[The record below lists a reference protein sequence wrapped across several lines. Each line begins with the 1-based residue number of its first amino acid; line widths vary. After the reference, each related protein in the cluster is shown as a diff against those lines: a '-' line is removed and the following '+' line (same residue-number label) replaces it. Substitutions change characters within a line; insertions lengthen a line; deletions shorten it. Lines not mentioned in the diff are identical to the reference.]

1 MRSQGDVSERCGKN
15 MNFQDRVFEE
25 IVKQDCPPG
34 RAAQAQLAA
43 LLQCIGS
50 ICADETGKPC
60 LILRPGRS
68 AAFTKCFTLLEKT
81 FNITGVSVRERYS
94 SGTISSGKSGEFS
107 SEVQIRGESA
117 RRIAE
122 VLSLPAPG
130 DEPHRLKGAVTERLV
145 QDRRCARYFLAG
157 QFLGIGTVRDP
168 EKEYYLSFDILSED
182 QARQTIALLA
192 REDLPYRMVQ
202 HARSRAIVARDSDV
216 IVDTL
221 SLMGAHV
228 SMMDMENARIRRQVR
243 GSVNRKVNC
252 ETANIMKTVAAS
264 GRQLEEIRRVRENP
278 IWDTLPDSLRQVAL
292 LREQY
297 PESSLQELGEMLDPP
312 IGKSGVNHRLRR
324 ISAIAQELEK
334 N

>member
-1 MRSQGDVSERCGKN
+1 MG
-15 MNFQDRVFEE
+15 FQDQVFGE
-25 IVKQDCPPG
+25 IMKQDCPPG

-50 ICADETGKPC
+50 IYADETGGAC
-60 LILRPGRS
+60 LILRPGRA

-81 FNITGVSVRERYS
+81 FNITGVSARERDPS
-94 SGTISSGKSGEFS
+94 DSISFGKSGKFA
-107 SEVQIRGESA
+107 SEVRIRGESA
-117 RRIAE
+117 RRIA
-122 VLSLPAPG
+122 VALSLPAPG
-130 DEPHRLKGAVTERLV
+130 AQPLRLNGAAADRLV
-145 QDRRCARYFLAG
+145 QDGRCARYFLAG

-168 EKEYYLSFDILSED
+168 EKEYYLSFDILSEG
-182 QARQTIALLA
+182 QAQQTIALLA
-192 REDLPYRMVQ
+192 RENLPYRLVQ
-202 HARSRAIVARDSDV
+202 HARSRAIVTRDSDV

-264 GRQLEEIRRVRENP
+264 RRQLEEIRRVRENP
-278 IWDTLPDSLRQVAL
+278 VWDTLPESLRQVAL

-324 ISAIAQELEK
+324 ISAIAQELDQD
-334 N
+334 